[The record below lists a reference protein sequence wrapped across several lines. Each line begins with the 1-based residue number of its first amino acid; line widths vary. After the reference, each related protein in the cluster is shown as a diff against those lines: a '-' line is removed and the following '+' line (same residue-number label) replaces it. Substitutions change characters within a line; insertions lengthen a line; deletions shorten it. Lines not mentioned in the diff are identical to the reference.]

1 MTEKKQHKK
10 KRYGCLA
17 PVLLVAFILIIIVI
31 LGSGDSKTKQGNQ
44 VSKPTTN
51 NPITYQIGQDVKVG
65 EIKWNLIKA
74 RDRGQVLRAS
84 ESRYPSIAK
93 DKTSSGKFIE
103 ITMEV
108 ENLSNEMKTV
118 SNLQL
123 IDNKNRE
130 FINATDAM
138 EWTPENKELFLLSNL
153 NPNMP
158 QQFVDIYEVPN
169 DAIGFK
175 VLVGDLSL
183 WNTEEALIDLGF

>member
-1 MTEKKQHKK
+1 MSEEKSKK

-17 PVLLVAFILIIIVI
+17 PVLLIAFILIIIVI
-31 LGSGDSKTKQGNQ
+31 LGSGGSKTNQ
-44 VSKPTTN
+44 VSKPTEN
-51 NPITYQIGQDVKVG
+51 NPTTYQIGQNVRVG

-74 RDRGQVLRAS
+74 RDRGKVLRAS
-84 ESRYPSIAK
+84 ESRYPSIAE

-108 ENLSNEMKTV
+108 ENISNEMKTV

-123 IDNKNRE
+123 IDNRNRE

-138 EWTPENKELFLLSNL
+138 EWIPENKELFLLSNL

-169 DAIGFK
+169 DAEGFK
-175 VLVGDLSL
+175 VIVGDLSL
-183 WNTEEALIDLGF
+183 WSAEEALIDLGF